1 MTSMGKNKII
11 LFANLKGGV
20 GKSTLCS
27 MFATYLA
34 QHKMQVGLIDAD
46 VQQTIIKM
54 RERDKLQFPD
64 LQVPWNCSSLID
76 QDVTKI
82 KEKMGKLKS
91 LPFWVVTDMPGNL
104 TDSNLLPIIKG
115 ADVIIVPMSY
125 EERVLDGTV
134 LFVKIVRKL
143 TKAPLIFV
151 PNMISDQEGI
161 KSERELRDEAISILG
176 KLGYITPR
184 IKRSVVIKRTNT
196 IKILDQYQTKAVEF
210 AFESIIKYIE
220 NY

>member
-1 MTSMGKNKII
+1 MGQNKII
-11 LFANLKGGV
+11 LFANIKGGV

-27 MFATYLA
+27 IFATYLA
-34 QHKMQVGLIDAD
+34 QTQKQVGVIDAD

-54 RERDKLQFPD
+54 RERDKLQFPEM
-64 LQVPWNCSSLID
+64 QIPWNCSSLID
-76 QDVTKI
+76 QDVDKI
-82 KEKMGKLKS
+82 TDKMNKLKS
-91 LPFWVVTDMPGNL
+91 LPFWVLTDMPGNL
-104 TDSNLLPIIKG
+104 TDNNLLPILKG
-115 ADVIIVPMSY
+115 ADVIVVPMSY

-161 KSERELRDEAISILG
+161 KSERELRDEAISTLG

-196 IKILDQYQTKAVEF
+196 INRLDQYQIKAVEF
-210 AFESIIKYIE
+210 AFKSIINYIE
-220 NY
+220 KY

>member
-1 MTSMGKNKII
+1 MGQNKII
-11 LFANLKGGV
+11 LFANIKGGV

-27 MFATYLA
+27 IFATYLA
-34 QHKMQVGLIDAD
+34 QTKKQVGVVDAD

-54 RERDKLQFPD
+54 RERDKLQFPEM
-64 LQVPWNCSSLID
+64 QVPWNCSSLID
-76 QDVTKI
+76 QDVDKI
-82 KEKMGKLKS
+82 
-91 LPFWVVTDMPGNL
+91 
-104 TDSNLLPIIKG
+104 
-115 ADVIIVPMSY
+115 
-125 EERVLDGTV
+125 RVLDGTV

-161 KSERELRDEAISILG
+161 KSERELREEAISSLG

-196 IKILDQYQTKAVEF
+196 IKRLDQYQIKAVEF

-220 NY
+220 KY